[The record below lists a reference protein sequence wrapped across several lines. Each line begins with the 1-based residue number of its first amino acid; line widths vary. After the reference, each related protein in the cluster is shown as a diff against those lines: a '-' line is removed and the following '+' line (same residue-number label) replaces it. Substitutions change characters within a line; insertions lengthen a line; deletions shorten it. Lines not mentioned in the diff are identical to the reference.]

1 VAGAPDIFSLIPIA
15 IALVVAVGT
24 RNVIAGL
31 FCGLAVGIV
40 QLNGPDP
47 FAAMAI
53 LVKDHLVPQL
63 TDDYNAAVLVL
74 LAFIGGFVALMER
87 SGGGAAFAAGVTRYL
102 TNRLRLQLAAWAGGI
117 AIFFSDLGTPLIVG
131 PVFRPLADRLR
142 VSRAKLAYIVDS
154 TASPVAI
161 LVPFIGWGVY
171 IMSLLEQQFRTL
183 GIDAS
188 DYGALIAAIPYQL
201 YAWLAVVLVPVLAV
215 TGVEVGPMARSE
227 RLALLS
233 AHQAN
238 GDELSEPGPASEKSA
253 GRASFVWLPL
263 LVLGVTLA
271 WMLVPLGFPFER
283 VSGSDFRAGLS
294 TAYLT
299 AAFVLMGLMAWSG
312 ARGWLSSVQL
322 YLSGMSRM
330 MQVAVMLLL
339 AWALSDLGQ
348 MLGTPDYIAGV
359 AAAGVSGWLL
369 PAVVFLLSAVISF
382 ATGSSWGTFAIMF
395 PLALPAAAVTG
406 APLPVCI
413 GAVLSGGLFGDHS
426 SPVSET
432 TILSA
437 TGAGSDAYEHFHT
450 QLPYALGNGA
460 LCIGGFLLA
469 GWLAEP
475 WVVLALIGV
484 QVGAVCL
491 LRVGRGVTAA

>member
-1 VAGAPDIFSLIPIA
+1 
-15 IALVVAVGT
+15 
-24 RNVIAGL
+24 
-31 FCGLAVGIV
+31 
-40 QLNGPDP
+40 
-47 FAAMAI
+47 
-53 LVKDHLVPQL
+53 
-63 TDDYNAAVLVL
+63 
-74 LAFIGGFVALMER
+74 
-87 SGGGAAFAAGVTRYL
+87 
-102 TNRLRLQLAAWAGGI
+102 
-117 AIFFSDLGTPLIVG
+117 
-131 PVFRPLADRLR
+131 
-142 VSRAKLAYIVDS
+142 
-154 TASPVAI
+154 
-161 LVPFIGWGVY
+161 
-171 IMSLLEQQFRTL
+171 
-183 GIDAS
+183 
-188 DYGALIAAIPYQL
+188 
-201 YAWLAVVLVPVLAV
+201 
-215 TGVEVGPMARSE
+215 
-227 RLALLS
+227 
-233 AHQAN
+233 
-238 GDELSEPGPASEKSA
+238 
-253 GRASFVWLPL
+253 
-263 LVLGVTLA
+263 
-271 WMLVPLGFPFER
+271 
-283 VSGSDFRAGLS
+283 
-294 TAYLT
+294 
-299 AAFVLMGLMAWSG
+299 
-312 ARGWLSSVQL
+312 
-322 YLSGMSRM
+322 
-330 MQVAVMLLL
+330 
-339 AWALSDLGQ
+339 